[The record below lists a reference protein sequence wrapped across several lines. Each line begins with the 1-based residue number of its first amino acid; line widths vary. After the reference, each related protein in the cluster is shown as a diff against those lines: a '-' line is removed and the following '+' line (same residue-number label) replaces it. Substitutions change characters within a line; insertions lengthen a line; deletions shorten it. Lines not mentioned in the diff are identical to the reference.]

1 MDNGHVSRQ
10 QPDLGARLNIDSRIK
25 YRHLLCFIEVA
36 RQGSLVR
43 AAGAMSVSQPAVSK
57 TLKELEELL
66 ATRLFERG
74 KQGVALTAAGQAF
87 LRYAGPSVQALREGV
102 RSLRAGE
109 HEAGAVRLGALSTVE
124 SSLPPDVVQRLHAQH
139 AALVVSVVT
148 GPSAYLLGQLRGG
161 ELDLVV
167 GRMTDAPQIEGL
179 SFEHLYSESMVLV
192 VRPGHVLK
200 DDPSRLREFPLV
212 LPQSGTTIRRH
223 ADSLFIQLGISPA
236 PRRLETL
243 SVSLSRR
250 YVRVSDAVWVAPLDA
265 VREDLANGELV
276 EVNLGLK
283 EPGGSV
289 GICTNPTL
297 PESLAMQW
305 CREALREAAARYC

>member
-1 MDNGHVSRQ
+1 MTMDN
-10 QPDLGARLNIDSRIK
+10 RIK

-36 RQGSLVR
+36 RQGSLMR
-43 AAGAMSVSQPAVSK
+43 AAEALSVSQPAVSK
-57 TLKELEELL
+57 TLKELEAVLD
-66 ATRLFERG
+66 ASLFERG
-74 KQGVALTAAGQAF
+74 KQGVTLTAAGQAF

-109 HEAGAVRLGALSTVE
+109 HEAGVVRLGALSTVE
-124 SSLPPDVVQRLHAQH
+124 SALLPDVVQRLHAQH
-139 AALVVSVVT
+139 AALIVSVVT

-179 SFEHLYSESMVLV
+179 SFEHLYSESMTLV
-192 VRPGHVLK
+192 VRPGHELLS
-200 DDPSRLREFPLV
+200 DPSRLAGFPLV

-223 ADSLFIQLGISPA
+223 ADSLFIQLGVSPS

-243 SVSLSRR
+243 SVSLSRH
-250 YVRVSDAVWVAPLDA
+250 YVRFSDAVWVAPLDA
-265 VREDLANGELV
+265 VREDLATGELS
-276 EVNLGLK
+276 ELDLGIK

-297 PESLAMQW
+297 PASLAMQW
-305 CREALREAAARYC
+305 CCEALRDAAAAYR